1 MAMRRQLY
9 EWNINRQTTGW
20 PLANPTDGWTYADV
34 AGKSISIFTGDIG
47 NNITM
52 PAETT
57 ATQFITIDKVAGSP
71 SWFLSKASVL
81 AAYNT
86 YANNLGILLAGGDL
100 LPTSTIPLGWVVDN
114 AGPATTYDLPA
125 PTVDTGNGTGGTFVL
140 EVPVGAA
147 QTPTGLQV
155 KDTGGLNWAA
165 GDYIIWTNAA
175 IDAIA
180 GLSNSGQGA
189 PGVGALTTYIPD
201 LAISHANSSTSDATS
216 FKNPAF
222 SGGGAAPV
230 YTPDLDFVNP
240 ELTYQGTHINPFTSI
255 AGPLMFMQVVINTTN
270 YFDESDGSVGPGLP
284 ASSSPYPETASCRST
299 FDFETPIYVLPGQT
313 WDVRVS
319 IFNDSRAK
327 PGSTDTYNYSSG
339 DYGKEDVR
347 CLVQY
352 TLYDGPDALI
362 ATKLVEMGVSVV
374 PENIDWYKQQLLE
387 GTL

>member
-9 EWNINRQTTGW
+9 EWNINRQTTGR
-20 PLANPTDGWTYADV
+20 PLANPTDGSTYADV

-81 AAYNT
+81 SAYNT
-86 YANNLGILLAGGDL
+86 FGRNIGILLAGVDL
-100 LPTSTIPLGWVVDN
+100 LPASNMASLTMDAA
-114 AGPATTYDLPA
+114 AGPTYTLPA
-125 PTVDTGNGTGGTFVL
+125 PTTNSGSGTGATFVWQ
-140 EVPVGAA
+140 VPAGVG
-147 QTPTGLQV
+147 QTPTLFQV
-155 KDTGGLNWAA
+155 NPSGGEGYKVGDVLTWSAADIDTVA
-165 GDYIIWTNAA
+165 GI
-175 IDAIA
+175 
-180 GLSNSGQGA
+180 SNTSGT
-189 PGVGALTTYIPD
+189 LTLTIPD
-201 LAISHANSSTSDATS
+201 SLVAYPNLATS
-216 FKNPAF
+216 SNTAFTAPAF
-222 SGGGAAPV
+222 TGGGANPV
-230 YTPDLDFVNP
+230 YTPLRNQATP

-284 ASSSPYPETASCRST
+284 ASSSPYPETAGCRST

-327 PGSTDTYNYSSG
+327 PGSTDTYNYSSD

-362 ATKLVEMGVSVV
+362 ATKLVEMGVAVV